1 MASLLAIT
9 TCAVLPGSGAPSVA
23 SASRKGPLLARHNV
37 VTGDRMA
44 TMDVRLGQ
52 DIRVP
57 LTNKGLDDIID
68 VRAAG
73 RASGFL
79 LEGHDLAHPDGWP
92 LFGYWQMAFCKAKDC
107 KPDNKEHTPFGTLMA
122 SGAVDDED
130 SPTIL
135 YLPAGAYTLH
145 VVADRGPVRVDLKL
159 SGLKGRRTFRPRGS
173 GAGGPLTPQTGEFND
188 SGRFVYSQ
196 GNRVD
201 FIKTAALGI
210 TALRVRTDA
219 NVAQQVGHCSY
230 ANEPPAP
237 PVGFAPGCPTGSN
250 LLVQNAIISPLPVD
264 FIYVGYFLF
273 PSEELQGIGSWYA
286 AQALVTDADGIAF
299 GIDLGPANGVS
310 ADALRKE
317 LDLVRSIEREI

>member
-1 MASLLAIT
+1 MASLMAIA
-9 TCAVLPGSGAPSVA
+9 TCAVLPGSGGTSVA
-23 SASRKGPLLARHNV
+23 SAGRKGPLLARHNV

-44 TMDVRLGQ
+44 TMDVRLGR

-79 LEGHDLAHPDGWP
+79 LEGHDLFHPDGWP

-107 KPDNKEHTPFGTLMA
+107 KPDRKEHSPFGTLMA
-122 SGAVDDED
+122 SGKMDDAD
-130 SPTIL
+130 NPTIL
-135 YLPAGAYTLH
+135 SLPAGTYTLH
-145 VVADRGPVRVDLKL
+145 VIADRGPVRVDLEL
-159 SGLKGRRTFRPRGS
+159 PGLKGRRTFRPRDSES
-173 GAGGPLTPQTGEFND
+173 GGTLTPQTGELND
-188 SGRFVYSQ
+188 SGRFVYSH

-201 FIKTAALGI
+201 FTKTVALGI

-219 NVAQQVGHCSY
+219 NVAQQVGHCHY

-250 LLVQNAIISPLPVD
+250 LLVQNGLISPLPID
-264 FIYVGYFLF
+264 FIYVGYFFF
-273 PSEELQGIGSWYA
+273 PSEDLQGIGSWYA
-286 AQALVTDADGIAF
+286 AQSLVRDADGIAF

-310 ADALRKE
+310 AEALRNE
-317 LDLVRSIEREI
+317 LDLVRSIERDI